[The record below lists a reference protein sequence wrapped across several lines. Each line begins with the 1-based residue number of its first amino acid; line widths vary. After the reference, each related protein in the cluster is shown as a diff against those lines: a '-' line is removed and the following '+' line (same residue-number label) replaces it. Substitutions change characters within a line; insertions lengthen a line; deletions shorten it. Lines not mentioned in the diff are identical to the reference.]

1 MKKYI
6 SNENGA
12 SEIIT
17 FLVILPFVIYFI
29 VYPIIGGIFLI
40 EKNELTTI
48 VNKKLDRAIV
58 EGQFTTTLMTEL
70 IQELDTKG
78 FKQEKLEITITPS
91 MAGDNE
97 NNTYAIR
104 GQEITI
110 KVIYKQPH
118 TFYYINGKLGSE
130 DSFYPKTKV
139 AGMSEKW

>member
-6 SNENGA
+6 NNEKGA
-12 SEIIT
+12 GEIIT

-29 VYPIIGGIFLI
+29 VYLVIGGLFLI

-58 EGQFTTTLMTEL
+58 EGQFTADIKDEL

-78 FKQEKLEITITPS
+78 FKQEKLEITITPTI
-91 MAGDNE
+91 AGDND
-97 NNTYAIR
+97 NNTYATR

-110 KVIYKQPH
+110 RVIYKQAH
-118 TFYYINGKLGSE
+118 TFYYINGKLGDE
-130 DSFYPKTKV
+130 ETFYPKAKAT
-139 AGMSEKW
+139 GMSEKW